1 MGRGRQRAKQ
11 AKVARELKYFS
22 PDTDYAA
29 LQRELGG
36 GSSSTSDVGVVD
48 DDDTELDDSDDD
60 SDDDY
65 GWTAERR

>member
-29 LQRELGG
+29 LQRELGAG
-36 GSSSTSDVGVVD
+36 GSSASDVEVVD

-60 SDDDY
+60 YD
-65 GWTAERR
+65 WTAERR